1 MSTVLLSR
9 PANRADRL
17 IETLQGYG
25 HRVINAPVTAI
36 EAVPAPTLPSLR
48 MISGTIFSSAAAVPY
63 VPQALKQAA
72 QARPALA
79 VGPVTAEALER
90 DGWQSVTHFGGE
102 MPALLAFLAEQ
113 PKDAPWLYPCGAQ
126 LAHAPEDMAER
137 SGATIAAIT
146 VYEARTLGPWPPSL
160 LDRLRAAQIDI
171 TLFLS
176 VRTARLFCDQVAQ
189 AGLWPMGMPGAAGCI
204 SGAVAEA
211 LDPLRYKEI
220 IVSQEKT
227 TSSLVA
233 ALGLS

>member
-17 IETLQGYG
+17 IDMLETHG
-25 HRVINAPVTAI
+25 HDVINAPVTTI
-36 EAVPAPTLPSLR
+36 APVATPTMPDLSA
-48 MISGTIFSSAAAVPY
+48 MSGTIFSSAAAVPH
-63 VPQALKQAA
+63 VPLALKQAA

-90 DGWQSVTHFGGE
+90 DGWQGVTHFGGE
-102 MPALLAFLAEQ
+102 MTALLAFLAEQ
-113 PKDAPWLYPCGAQ
+113 PKSGPWMYPCGAQ
-126 LAHAPEDMAER
+126 LAHSPDEMAER
-137 SGATIAAIT
+137 SGATIKPVT
-146 VYEARTLGPWPPSL
+146 VYEARTLGPWAPSL
-160 LDRLRAAQIDI
+160 VKALQTAPIDI

-176 VRTARLFCDQVAQ
+176 VRTARLFCDQVSKA
-189 AGLWPMGMPGAAGCI
+189 ALWPSGAPGVAGCI
-204 SGAVAEA
+204 SPAVREA
-211 LDPLRYKEI
+211 LGPLGYKEM